1 MVVERLGKYHR
12 MLTPGIN
19 VLVPIFDQPRQVS
32 WLVPVLAGTRTG
44 SISRYRDRFDLRET
58 VMDFPQQRVI
68 TRDNVVIEINGLLFA
83 QITDPMRATYEV
95 SNLPMAIEKLAQTTL
110 RNVIGEMDLDKAL
123 SSRDEINAKM
133 RAVLDDASDKW
144 GVKVNCV
151 ELQDILPPPEIQ
163 NAMEKQM
170 KAERD
175 RRAVVL
181 EAEGEKASR
190 VLRAEGLRDAAIA
203 EAEGERQRLIL
214 KAAGEAGAI
223 EKVNAALAGS
233 GISPAQYL
241 VSMEYLKMMKEI
253 ASRRRQKTVFM
264 PFESANVACQPD
276 LLAADGA
283 APGRGS
289 GRASRPPA
297 RMTAVITLLAAT
309 HARLPHEAL
318 APDGRRRVRLLG
330 HYSQRRCRWPA
341 ESPSRAGARAPLH

>member
-1 MVVERLGKYHR
+1 VIHPVLLAVQPSAVILIALVVFAIVLVSKGIKVVKQAEVMIIERLGKYHR
-12 MLTPGIN
+12 TLAPGIN
-19 VLVPIFDQPRQVS
+19 VLLPIIDQPRPTAWVAPAT
-32 WLVPVLAGTRTG
+32 VHGRAANVA
-44 SISRYRDRFDLRET
+44 RYGERIDLRES

-83 QITDPMRATYEV
+83 QITDPMRAAYEV

-110 RNVIGEMDLDKAL
+110 RNIIGEMDLDKAL

-144 GVKVNCV
+144 GVKVNRV
-151 ELQDILPPPEIQ
+151 ELQDISPPPEIQ
-163 NAMEKQM
+163 TAMEKQM

-223 EKVNAALAGS
+223 EKVNTALATS
-233 GISPAQYL
+233 GVNPAQYL
-241 VSMEYLKMMKEI
+241 IAMEYLKMMREI
-253 ASRRRQKTVFM
+253 AKSDNGQKTVFM
-264 PFESANVACQPD
+264 PYESANV
-276 LLAADGA
+276 LGA
-283 APGRGS
+283 LGGLKEML
-289 GRASRPPA
+289 G
-297 RMTAVITLLAAT
+297 AVGT
-309 HARLPHEAL
+309 
-318 APDGRRRVRLLG
+318 G
-330 HYSQRRCRWPA
+330 
-341 ESPSRAGARAPLH
+341 AGFKPRER

>member
-1 MVVERLGKYHR
+1 MPPTAAIVVLALVIFAIVLVAKSIKIIKQAEVMVIERLGKYHR

-19 VLVPIFDQPRQVS
+19 VLVPVFDQPRQVS

-44 SISRYRDRFDLRET
+44 SVSRYRDRFDLRET

-144 GVKVNCV
+144 GVKVNRV

-233 GISPAQYL
+233 GINPAQYL
-241 VSMEYLKMMKEI
+241 VAMDYLKMMKEI
-253 ASRRRQKTVFM
+253 AMVHDGQKTVFM
-264 PFESANVACQPD
+264 PYESANV
-276 LLAADGA
+276 LGA
-283 APGRGS
+283 LGGLRELIAGTPVAPPMRG
-289 GRASRPPA
+289 
-297 RMTAVITLLAAT
+297 
-309 HARLPHEAL
+309 
-318 APDGRRRVRLLG
+318 
-330 HYSQRRCRWPA
+330 
-341 ESPSRAGARAPLH
+341 GAR